1 MNQITPEKL
10 YEQLKKIQE
19 PKGFYFNPE
28 QQITLEIL
36 KELIEIKSRYGYM
49 ACPCR
54 LSSGNREKD
63 SDIFC
68 PCDYRADDVEEFGRC
83 YCGLYVSREYFEGK
97 ILPAAIPER
106 RPVARIL
113 A

>member
-1 MNQITPEKL
+1 MTPEKL
-10 YEQLKKIQE
+10 YDQLKNFQE
-19 PKGFYFNPE
+19 SKGFYFNPDK
-28 QQITLEIL
+28 QITLAIL
-36 KELIEIKSRYGYM
+36 QELLNIKDKYGYM

-63 SDIFC
+63 SDIYC
-68 PCDYRADDVEEFGRC
+68 PCDYRAADVQEYGRC
-83 YCGLYVSREYFEGK
+83 YCGLYVDKETFEGK
-97 ILPAAIPER
+97 RLLTVIPER